1 MAEQSEIRYL
11 NAPTIDT
18 KRKKYCR
25 FKKSG
30 IKYIDYKD
38 PEFLKKFLNEQGKI
52 LPRRITGTSL
62 KYQRRVAQAVKRARI
77 MEIILKED
85 IIGLGFKNDI
95 VNVKSGYGR
104 NYLIPQGKGVIASPM
119 AKKILAENLK
129 QQAHKIAAQ
138 KAAAEQKAAQ
148 LEGVA
153 LEIAAKVSAT
163 GQLYGSVGAA
173 QVADELVKLGKD
185 VDRKIITMKDAK
197 KLGDYVALVHFHK
210 EVTVEIPVKVVA
222 ENAAELKAAA
232 EAEEAIKAAAEAR
245 TAAAKAAAEAEANEA
260 EAEVEAAPAE
270 EEAPAEA

>member
-1 MAEQSEIRYL
+1 
-11 NAPTIDT
+11 
-18 KRKKYCR
+18 
-25 FKKSG
+25 
-30 IKYIDYKD
+30 
-38 PEFLKKFLNEQGKI
+38 
-52 LPRRITGTSL
+52 
-62 KYQRRVAQAVKRARI
+62 

-104 NYLIPQGKGVIASPM
+104 NYLIPQGKGVIASPS

-129 QQAHKIAAQ
+129 QQAHKLAAL
-138 KAAAEQKAAQ
+138 KAAAEEKAAQ
-148 LEGVA
+148 LNGVA
-153 LEIAAKVSAT
+153 FEIAAKVSAT

-173 QVADELVKLGKD
+173 QVADELTKLGKD

-197 KLGDYVALVHFHK
+197 KVGDYVALVHFHK

-232 EAEEAIKAAAEAR
+232 EAEAAIKAAADAKK
-245 TAAAKAAAEAEANEA
+245 AAADEAAAEEAAAEAEVLEA
-260 EAEVEAAPAE
+260 LDAPA

>member
-1 MAEQSEIRYL
+1 MEIR
-11 NAPTIDT
+11 
-18 KRKKYCR
+18 
-25 FKKSG
+25 
-30 IKYIDYKD
+30 
-38 PEFLKKFLNEQGKI
+38 
-52 LPRRITGTSL
+52 
-62 KYQRRVAQAVKRARI
+62 
-77 MEIILKED
+77 LKED

-104 NYLIPQGKGVIASPM
+104 NYLIPQGKGVIASPS

-138 KAAAEQKAAQ
+138 KAAAEAKAAQ

-163 GQLYGSVGAA
+163 GQLNGSVGAA

-185 VDRKIITMKDAK
+185 VDRKIVTMKDAK

-232 EAEEAIKAAAEAR
+232 EAEAAIKAAADAKK
-245 TAAAKAAAEAEANEA
+245 AAADDAAAAEAEAEA
-260 EAEVEAAPAE
+260 EALEAIDAPAE